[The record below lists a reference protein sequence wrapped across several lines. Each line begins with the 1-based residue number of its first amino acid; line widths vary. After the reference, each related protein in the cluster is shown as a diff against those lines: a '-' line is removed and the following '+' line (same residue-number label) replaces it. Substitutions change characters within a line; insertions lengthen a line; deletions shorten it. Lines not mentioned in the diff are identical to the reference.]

1 MTILICN
8 CNQTMPQDAAALSRV
23 LDEPIIQH
31 RTLCRREAPAFQQ
44 ATRRTDELVVAC
56 TQEAPL
62 FTQLAQQ
69 TEGAVSLD
77 VRPIRFVNLRETG
90 GWSRQAERSTP
101 KMAALLAVA
110 RLPDPDPVPTVSYH
124 SQGRLL
130 VIGPLA
136 QAELVAD
143 AVGDVLEVS
152 LLSTGGASRQT
163 RAYAVLT
170 GHITRLSGWLGA
182 FTLARDVSNPIDL
195 DLCTRCNACVA
206 ACPEDA
212 IGLDYQIDLSR
223 CKAHRDCV
231 SRCEVA
237 GAIRFDRPVT
247 PYTDTFD
254 LVLDLRPQP
263 AFTQHA
269 PPQGYWHVR
278 PGADPAALL
287 KAILALR
294 DAVGTFE
301 KPKFFN
307 YQAHLC
313 AHARNQRVGCDACVQ
328 VCSASAIS
336 GDLKLQR
343 IQVNPH
349 LCVGCGACTTACPT
363 GALTYAY
370 PKASDMGQRLK
381 TLLHTYA
388 RAGGRHAVVLL
399 HSATEG
405 QALIDDWG
413 RAASLDKDVR
423 GVPARVLPLA
433 LWHTASVG
441 LELWLTALAYGA
453 AEVAV
458 LTTAAEAPQYRD
470 TLRQQ
475 MAVAQSLLHGLGY
488 TGLHLRLI
496 EVRDARDLADLDAV
510 FAPQALPAPV
520 GVSAPA
526 SFAVQ
531 QSKRATLEL
540 ALDHLLRHAP
550 QQVPSTAI
558 ALPTGSPLGAVQ
570 VNADRCTLCMS
581 CVSACPA
588 KALQDNP
595 DAPELRLIE
604 KNCVQCGLCVDTCP
618 EHALQLI
625 PRFLPTEQRQRAH
638 SLHRAQPW
646 QCVRCG
652 KPFGTVKGIEA
663 MLARLSGHAMF
674 QGDASERLKMCS
686 DCRVIDIYSNPNETR
701 ITKL

>member
-23 LDEPIIQH
+23 LDEPVVQH

-44 ATRRTDELVVAC
+44 AARRPDELVVAC
-56 TQEAPL
+56 TQEAQL

-69 TEGAVSLD
+69 TEGAVPLD

-110 RLPDPDPVPTVSYH
+110 RLPDPEPVPTVSYH
-124 SQGRLL
+124 SRGRLL
-130 VIGPLA
+130 VIGPSE
-136 QAELVAD
+136 QAERVAD

-163 RAYAVLT
+163 RPYAVLT
-170 GHITRLSGWLGA
+170 GRITRLSGWLGA
-182 FTLARDVSNPIDL
+182 FSLERELSNPIDL
-195 DLCTRCNACVA
+195 DLCTRCNACVM

-212 IGLDYQIDLSR
+212 IGLDYQIDLNR
-223 CKAHRDCV
+223 CEAHRDCV

-237 GAIRFDRPVT
+237 GAIRFDRPAT
-247 PYTDTFD
+247 TYTDPFD
-254 LVLDLRPQP
+254 AVLDLRPQP

-278 PGADPAALL
+278 PGADPAVLL
-287 KAILALR
+287 KAILAVR

-301 KPKFFN
+301 KPKFFQ
-307 YQAHLC
+307 YQAQLC

-328 VCSASAIS
+328 VCSASAIT
-336 GDLKLQR
+336 GDVKLQR

-370 PKASDMGQRLK
+370 PKANDFGQRLK
-381 TLLHTYA
+381 TLLHTYT
-388 RAGGRHAVVLL
+388 RAGGRDAVVLL
-399 HSATEG
+399 HSASEG

-413 RAASLDKDVR
+413 RAASLDRQVR

-433 LWHTASVG
+433 LWHSASVG

-458 LTTAAEAPQYRD
+458 LTTTADAPQYRD
-470 TLRQQ
+470 TLRQH

-488 TGLHLRLI
+488 VGQHLRLI
-496 EVRDARDLADLDAV
+496 EVRDARDLMDLDAV
-510 FAPQALPAPV
+510 FPPSPPSTHQT
-520 GVSAPA
+520 VSARA
-526 SFAVQ
+526 SFAAQ
-531 QSKRATLEL
+531 TSKRATLEL

-550 QQVPSTAI
+550 ATPTN
-558 ALPTGSPLGAVQ
+558 ALPLPKGSPLGAVA

-595 DAPELRLIE
+595 EAPELRLIE
-604 KNCVQCGLCVDTCP
+604 KNCVQCGLCVQTCP
-618 EHALQLI
+618 EQALQLV
-625 PRFLPTEQRQRAH
+625 PRFLPTAQRERAH

-646 QCVRCG
+646 QCVRCS
-652 KPFGTVKGIEA
+652 KPFGTAKGIEA
-663 MLARLSGHAMF
+663 MLTRLSGHAMF
-674 QGDASERLKMCS
+674 QGEALERLKMCS